1 MGSWTVS
8 VGVGSTDDDGGGGGI
23 KQPQELLRG
32 LPDRRVRRPG
42 PQPIRLGRQAE
53 ELGQRRQ
60 HAVGDR
66 PWGRHLGDQP
76 TISLTTAR
84 KRRSKG
90 QAVQLVAD
98 RRQRT
103 ERPPGDGGL
112 ALKRAL
118 QGVPRQ
124 LPHFMEHLI
133 AKAAQGP
140 LVQPVVRHPLNRRGE
155 AHRLTAK
162 LQRPPT
168 YCRDQG
174 IPDQLLPFQGL
185 LPGPG
190 RQRPS

>member
-1 MGSWTVS
+1 M
-8 VGVGSTDDDGGGGGI
+8 
-23 KQPQELLRG
+23 RG

-66 PWGRHLGDQP
+66 PLGRHLGDQP
-76 TISLTTAR
+76 IDLPDHRPKAAIE
-84 KRRSKG
+84 KG

-133 AKAAQGP
+133 AKAAQG
-140 LVQPVVRHPLNRRGE
+140 LVQPVVRHHLGVRRGE
-155 AHRLTAK
+155 AHGLDGEAQATADV
-162 LQRPPT
+162 LR
-168 YCRDQG
+168 RDQG
-174 IPDQLLPFQGL
+174 ILDQLLPFQGL

-190 RQRPS
+190 R